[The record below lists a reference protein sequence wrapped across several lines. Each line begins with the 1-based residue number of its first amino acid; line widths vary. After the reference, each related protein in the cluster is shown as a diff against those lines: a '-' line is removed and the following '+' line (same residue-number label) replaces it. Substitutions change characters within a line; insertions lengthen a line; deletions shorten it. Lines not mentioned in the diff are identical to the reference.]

1 MSLLRKGLSLN
12 KRFFLRSCFERRR
25 KIVETKGTI
34 DVKSQEGIGTSIS
47 IKLPL
52 EDKSARPS

>member
-1 MSLLRKGLSLN
+1 MGLAVCHGIIE
-12 KRFFLRSCFERRR
+12 KHR
-25 KIVETKGTI
+25 GTI
-34 DVKSQEGIGTSIS
+34 DVKSREGLGTSIL

>member
-1 MSLLRKGLSLN
+1 MGLAVCHGIIE
-12 KRFFLRSCFERRR
+12 KHH
-25 KIVETKGTI
+25 GTI
-34 DVKSQEGIGTSIS
+34 DVKSQEGIGTSIL